1 MSFGINNQAI
11 IRSVAI
17 FIASF
22 FLVIFNVNDAK
33 AAVSPYCPTP
43 LTATVLRGSSISVNV
58 SSCDGPFNIGMSY
71 GGAGTAVPQHGS
83 FVLMPQ
89 ESITGNQSVIYT
101 HNGDAAN
108 SDSFQLEDEN
118 GDLVTLNITIIDDTS
133 PVIVLP
139 TSLPVLRAGVPFSQT
154 LTSTGGTGPYTYTL
168 QSGPI
173 VPGLTLSSSGVISG
187 TPTKRSTYFFT
198 VRSTDSL
205 GQFKDKGYGGNVES
219 PILSL
224 DTTSLTAGQGIPF
237 SQNLSTSGGVAPYI
251 YDVEP
256 PGSTNQLPS
265 GITLSSSG
273 LVSGTT
279 NAAIGSYPINIRIT
293 DSSSGPGVWFEV
305 KSFTLNVSNLPTV
318 SIAVSP
324 SSVSEDG
331 ATNLTY
337 TVTRSVSS
345 ASPLTVNL
353 STTGTATAGTDY
365 TGNVATVTIPANSTT
380 ATVTINPTVDGTVE
394 PDETVTL
401 IVDAGSGYVVGAPTN
416 AVGTILND
424 DVPSASIAV
433 SPASVSEDGAPNLIY
448 TVTLNQAAFN
458 PISVNFTTGGI
469 ATSGTDYAA
478 VTSPLIIATG
488 NTTGTITINP
498 TADASI
504 EADETV
510 SVTLAAGTGYT
521 VGVPN
526 SAVGNILND
535 DLPNLTIN
543 DVTVTEGN
551 SGTTNATF
559 TVSLSA
565 PAPAG
570 GVTFNIATANG
581 TATSGVDYVAQ
592 NLTSQTIPAGSS
604 TYSFT
609 VQVNGDALNEPTETF
624 FVNVTG
630 VINSVVVDGQ
640 GVGTITNDDPLP
652 SISIDD
658 VTLTEGDSGTSNAT
672 LTVSLSAA
680 SGQTI
685 TVNYATSDGIATSA
699 SDYTNTSGTL
709 TFTSG
714 QTSKTVIV
722 PVLGDTTPESSETFS
737 VNLSGAT
744 NATIAD
750 SAGQVTITN
759 DDIPVTISPTS
770 VPNGTVGVAYS
781 QTISASGGT
790 SPYTYSISAGSLPAG
805 INLSSGG
812 VLSGTPTAGGT
823 FNYTIDATDN
833 SGAPGPFTGSRA
845 YTLTIAA
852 PTISLPTKI
861 LPQAMLNTAYS
872 NGINTATGGTSPYTY
887 AISSGGLPFGL
898 NLDSSTGAIT
908 GTPTSMG
915 VFNFDIM
922 ASDSSTGTG
931 PYFGFQSYSIEVI
944 DMVPFANPVT
954 SNVGYNSSNNSVT
967 LNINA
972 GTPASVAIATSPSH
986 GTVSVS
992 GTSIKYTPTTNYAG
1006 PDSFTYTA
1014 SNTSGTSAPANV
1026 TINVADPVIT
1036 ITPSG
1041 AFTATAGTNYSQTF
1055 TFNGGAQPWSS
1066 YQVSNLPNGLSITG
1080 NTANSVTISGVPL
1093 VSGAFNLNVSATDSS
1108 TGNGPYTIGQAFVLN
1123 VDAPT
1128 ISITPASL
1136 TNGAV
1141 AASYSQTISA
1151 SGGIGAYYYTRTAGT
1166 IPNGLTLSSAGA
1178 LSGTPTE
1185 GGNFNFT
1192 ISATDESNFSASQ
1205 SYSINIAAPTIVL
1218 PATNLPV
1225 GTQYQAYNSAINSAT
1240 GGTAPYV
1247 YSISAGA
1254 LPTGMLLSK
1263 SGTLSGTPTAFG
1275 TFTFTI
1281 NARDNSTGTGPY
1293 SASRVFSLQI
1303 LEQAPIV
1310 GNVTQSVGY
1319 GSNANNIS
1327 LNLSGGAASSVSI
1340 VTPPTHG
1347 SAQVSG
1353 TSITYTPNQGYAG
1366 ADSFSYNASNITGTS
1381 SSATVNINVTNPT
1394 LTISAAS
1401 VLNINVGQDYTQ
1413 TFNFAGGFGPY
1424 NNYSIT
1430 GLPAGLTQ
1438 TASTSNSVTISGK
1451 PSAQGS
1457 FTIGVSGSDSSSG
1470 NGPFNVSQNFT
1481 LNIGA
1486 PDLVLSPSAGGLNA
1500 TYASPYSQSF
1510 ATSGGIGPYQYSVI
1524 GTLPNGISLNSNS
1537 GLLSGSSTQS
1547 GSFSFA
1553 IKSTDTGS
1561 TGSGAPFSVQNN
1573 YTLNVAAPT
1582 IAITPTSP
1590 AAGVSGIA
1598 YSATLSASGG
1608 IGQYTY
1614 SVSSGALPTGL
1625 VLSTS
1630 GQITGTP
1637 TRVGAFNFVIL
1648 ARDAN
1653 GQTGTANLTINIGVA
1668 TLTITPTSLPNGA
1681 QGIDYNQTI
1690 SVSGGVAPY
1699 SFAITSGALPSGL
1712 SLNATSGV
1720 ISGAPT
1726 SSGAANFTLTVTDS
1740 SGGTQ
1745 ASASVIYNMDVIA
1758 RPNPV
1763 NDAQVRAIV
1772 QAQTSSTK
1780 RFGSVQINNFT
1791 SRLEKLH
1798 NSSSGGFDNSLS
1810 LSSNRYCFTPVAV
1823 LNNSGCQK
1831 AVSNS
1836 YSANVAGNSKKSSN
1850 DKNQGGADGSTSI
1863 WSVWANGNIRFGDD
1877 LGIAGASKQEFK
1889 SEGISFGADR
1899 RFNNDFAAGFGF
1911 GFGHDNTDIGTNGSK
1926 TRGEAKTIA
1935 LYGSHKLGK
1944 IFYIDWLGGYQTLDF
1959 DIDRYV
1965 TSNGSIIKSNRSGNQ
1980 YIASVSAGADIDK
1993 GNWQFTPYTRLDLTR
2008 ATLDAYVEKSGS
2020 IFDLKYYDQKID
2032 FSSLTLGT
2040 RYTTQINRDWG
2051 QVLPMFRFEYQ
2062 YDLEQNT
2069 DARVV
2074 YYDQISGPQSSIPL
2088 TGISRSQFLLG
2099 FGTEIL
2105 YGDDL
2110 SIRLEYQNHQ
2120 SNGSGSDQS
2129 VQLGIRKQ
2137 F

>member
-1 MSFGINNQAI
+1 MNFGFIN
-11 IRSVAI
+11 RTLSRLVSI
-17 FIASF
+17 FL
-22 FLVIFNVNDAK
+22 FLVTLSIIAPSK
-33 AAVSPYCPTP
+33 SYAAGGTSTYCPT
-43 LTATVLRGSSISVNV
+43 LNASVVKGGSVMIDVTN
-58 SSCDGPFNIGMSY
+58 CDGPWNIGV
-71 GGAGTAVPQHGS
+71 GGYDPNDIAPQHGS
-83 FVLMPQ
+83 YIIGLQSGPGTQFV
-89 ESITGNQSVIYT
+89 TYT
-101 HNGDAAN
+101 HNGDSAT
-108 SDSFQLEDEN
+108 SDVFQIEDQNE
-118 GDLVTLNITIIDDTS
+118 DRITINITITPPTS
-133 PVIVLP
+133 SIAITPTTLP
-139 TSLPVLRAGVPFSQT
+139 TLKTGASFNQT
-154 LTSTGGTGPYTYTL
+154 LTSTGGVGPYTYTV
-168 QSGPI
+168 SGGALTA
-173 VPGLTLSSSGVISG
+173 GLSLSPSGVISGIPSERALYSFIIRSTDSTNAYTDKGYSDFMQNPTLILDTPTGTAGQGVAFSQTLSTSGGIAPYTYQIETGSLPAGISLSSSGVISG
-187 TPTKRSTYFFT
+187 T
-198 VRSTDSL
+198 
-205 GQFKDKGYGGNVES
+205 
-219 PILSL
+219 
-224 DTTSLTAGQGIPF
+224 TS
-237 SQNLSTSGGVAPYI
+237 
-251 YDVEP
+251 
-256 PGSTNQLPS
+256 
-265 GITLSSSG
+265 
-273 LVSGTT
+273 
-279 NAAIGSYPINIRIT
+279 AAFGSYPVTIRVT
-293 DSSSGPGVWFEV
+293 DSSTGPGQYFEV
-305 KSFTLNVSNLPTV
+305 ENYTLTVSNLPTV
-318 SIAVSP
+318 SISVSP

-337 TVTRSVSS
+337 TVTRSISS

-353 STTGTATAGTDY
+353 STTGTATSGTDY
-365 TGNVATVTIPANSTT
+365 TGAVSTVTIPANSTT
-380 ATVTINPTVDGTVE
+380 ATITINPTVDGTVE

-401 IVDAGSGYVVGAPTN
+401 IVDAGSGYIVGSPSN

-424 DVPSASIAV
+424 DVPSATISV
-433 SPASVSEDGAPNLIY
+433 SPASVAEDGAPNLVY

-458 PISVNFTTGGI
+458 PISINFTTGGT
-469 ATSGTDYAA
+469 ATAGTDYAN
-478 VTSPLIIATG
+478 VTSPLIINTG
-488 NTTGTITINP
+488 NTSGTITINP
-498 TADASI
+498 TADAGI
-504 EADETV
+504 ESDETV
-510 SVTLAAGTGYT
+510 SITLNAGSGYT

-543 DVTVTEGN
+543 DVTLNEGN
-551 SGTTNATF
+551 SGTTSATF

-570 GVTFNIATANG
+570 GVTFDIATANG
-581 TATSGVDYVAQ
+581 TATAGVDYVA
-592 NLTSQTIPAGSS
+592 NSLTSQTIPAGSS

-609 VQVNGDALNEPTETF
+609 VLLNGDSLNEPTENF
-624 FVNVTG
+624 FVNITN
-630 VINSVVVDGQ
+630 VINSIVFDGQ
-640 GVGTITNDDPLP
+640 GIGTITNDDPLP
-652 SISIDD
+652 NLSIND
-658 VTLTEGDSGTSNAT
+658 VTITEGDSGTTNAT
-672 LTVSLSAA
+672 FTVSLDAA
-680 SGQTI
+680 SGQTVN
-685 TVNYATSDGIATSA
+685 VNYATANGTAIAGTDFISA
-699 SDYTNTSGTL
+699 SGTL
-709 TFTSG
+709 TFTPG
-714 QTSKTVIV
+714 QTTRTINVTIN
-722 PVLGDTTPESSETFS
+722 GDTVPEASENFN

-744 NATIAD
+744 NTIILD
-750 SAGQVTITN
+750 SSGLGTITN
-759 DDIPVTISPTS
+759 DDIPVSLSPS
-770 VPNGTVGVAYS
+770 SLPNGTVAVAYN
-781 QTISASGGT
+781 QTIISTGGA
-790 SPYTYSISAGSLPAG
+790 SPYSYSISAGSLPAG
-805 INLSSGG
+805 LTLSPTGT
-812 VLSGTPTAGGT
+812 LTGTPTAGGT
-823 FNYTIDATDN
+823 FNFTVSATD
-833 SGAPGPFTGSRA
+833 SSSSPGPFTGSKA
-845 YTLTIAA
+845 YSLVIAP
-852 PTISLPTKI
+852 PTINLPLKSFPNAT
-861 LPQAMLNTAYS
+861 LNTAYS
-872 NGINTATGGTSPYTY
+872 DNLDAASGGTSPYNY
-887 AISSGGLPFGL
+887 VISSGGLPSGL
-898 NLDSSTGAIT
+898 SLNSSNGAIT
-908 GTPTSMG
+908 GTPTSIG
-915 VFNFDIM
+915 IFNFSIVVADN
-922 ASDSSTGTG
+922 STGTG
-931 PYFGFQSYSIEVI
+931 PYIGSQSYSIEVI

-954 SNVGYNSSNNSVT
+954 SNVSYNSSNNSVA

-972 GTPASVAIATSPSH
+972 GTPASVAIATNPSH

-992 GTSIKYTPTTNYAG
+992 GLSITYTPTSNYAG

-1041 AFTATAGTNYSQTF
+1041 SFTATAGTNYSQTF

-1066 YQVSNLPNGLSITG
+1066 YQVSNLPSGLSITG
-1080 NTANSVTISGVPL
+1080 STANAVTISGIPL

-1136 TNGAV
+1136 PNGAI
-1141 AASYSQTISA
+1141 AANYSQTISA
-1151 SGGIGAYYYTRTAGT
+1151 SGGIGAYYYTRTAGA
-1166 IPNGLTLSSAGA
+1166 IPNGLTLSSAGI

-1218 PATNLPV
+1218 PTTNLPV
-1225 GTQYQAYNSAINSAT
+1225 GTQNQAYSSPINPAT
-1240 GGTAPYV
+1240 GGTAPYSYFV
-1247 YSISAGA
+1247 SAGA
-1254 LPTGMLLSK
+1254 LPSGVLLSK
-1263 SGTLSGTPTAFG
+1263 SGTISGTPTVFG
-1275 TFTFTI
+1275 TFNFTI
-1281 NARDNSTGTGPY
+1281 TARDNSTGTGPY

-1310 GNVTQSVGY
+1310 GNVTQNVGY
-1319 GSNANNIS
+1319 GSSANNIS

-1347 SAQVSG
+1347 STQVNG

-1366 ADSFSYNASNITGTS
+1366 ADSFSYSASNNTGTS
-1381 SSATVNINVTNPT
+1381 SSATVNINVANPT
-1394 LTISAAS
+1394 LTISASGA
-1401 VLNINVGQDYTQ
+1401 LNVNIGQNYTQ
-1413 TFNFAGGFGPY
+1413 TFTFAGGFGPY
-1424 NNYSIT
+1424 NNYSIF

-1457 FTIGVSGSDSSSG
+1457 FTISVSGSDSSTG

-1481 LNIGA
+1481 LNVGA
-1486 PDLVLSPSAGGLNA
+1486 PDLVLSPNAGGLNG
-1500 TYASPYSQSF
+1500 TYAIPYSQSF
-1510 ATSGGIGPYQYSVI
+1510 ATSGGIGPYQYSVT
-1524 GTLPNGISLNSNS
+1524 GTLPNGINLNSNS
-1537 GLLSGSSTQS
+1537 GILSGSSTQS
-1547 GSFSFA
+1547 GSFSFT

-1590 AAGVSGIA
+1590 ATGVSGIA
-1598 YSATLSASGG
+1598 YSSTLSASGG
-1608 IGQYTY
+1608 IGPYSY

-1625 VLSTS
+1625 ALSTG

-1699 SFAITSGALPSGL
+1699 SFAISAGALPSGL

-1720 ISGAPT
+1720 ISGTPT
-1726 SSGAANFTLTVTDS
+1726 SSGAANFTVRVTDS
-1740 SGGTQ
+1740 SGGTA
-1745 ASASVIYNMDVIA
+1745 ASASVTYNMDIIA
-1758 RPNPV
+1758 RPNPA
-1763 NDAQVRAIV
+1763 NDVQVRGII
-1772 QAQTSSTK
+1772 QAQANSTK
-1780 RFGSVQINNFT
+1780 RFSSAQINNFT
-1791 SRLEKLH
+1791 SRLERLH
-1798 NSSSGGFDNSLS
+1798 TSGNGGFDNSVS
-1810 LSSNRYCFTPVAV
+1810 LTSNRYCFTPVAV

-1831 AVSNS
+1831 VNSNS
-1836 YSANVAGNSKKSSN
+1836 YGLNGTNNSKNASN
-1850 DKNQGGADGSTSI
+1850 GKNQSIDNGATSN

-1877 LGIAGASKQEFK
+1877 LGIAGANKQEFK
-1889 SEGISFGADR
+1889 SDGVSFGADR
-1899 RFNNDFAAGFGF
+1899 RFNNDFAAGIGF
-1911 GFGHDNTDIGTNGSK
+1911 GFGHDNTDIGINGSK

-1944 IFYIDWLGGYQTLDF
+1944 MFYIDWLGGYQMLDF

-1980 YIASVSAGADIDK
+1980 YIASISAGADIDK

-2008 ATLDAYVEKSGS
+2008 AKLDGYIENSGS

-2040 RYTTQINRDWG
+2040 RYTSQINRDWG

-2062 YDLEQNT
+2062 YDLEQNS

-2074 YYDQISGPQSSIPL
+2074 YYDQISGPQNSISL

-2110 SIRLEYQNHQ
+2110 SLRIEYQNHQ
-2120 SNGSGSDQS
+2120 NSGRGSDQS
-2129 VQLGIRKQ
+2129 VQIGIKKQ